1 MSEHE
6 IQTAPAVRD
15 NSWAAHARGTLVLGV
30 PLIGAQLATSAI
42 GVTDTIMMGWLG
54 VEKLA
59 GGVLATQMHFV
70 VWIFGA
76 GLAFAIIPL
85 AAAAHGSDD
94 VRGVRRSVRMGMWAV
109 TGYFFLSLIP
119 LWFAK
124 DIMLLLGQELV
135 VADIVEQYIRIAMWS
150 TLPLLLFFCLRS
162 LLTVF
167 EFGKVIL
174 IASIATAVLNAVLNY
189 AFMFGNFGAPEM
201 GVRGAALGTLLTQ
214 TTIYIGVVIYTL
226 RNAETA
232 SYEIFVRI
240 WRPDWSALIEILK
253 LGWPISFAILAE
265 VSLFIGASIMMGW
278 IGTVPLA
285 AHGIALQLAT
295 ITFMIPLALSNVA
308 TVRVGKALGRKDWLG
323 LERAGVSVLAISI
336 SFAFLGAIAFWTF
349 PEPLIRL
356 FLDSTMADTAL
367 VVAYAIPLVFV
378 AAAFQLVDSAQVVAT
393 GVLRGMKDART
404 PMFIAVFC
412 YWLVGMP
419 IAYFFA
425 FTLGYGG
432 VGLWFGL
439 ALALFFAAI
448 LLNGRFIMRKRF
460 GLIPIDA
467 DAII

>member
-1 MSEHE
+1 MSEQE
-6 IQTAPAVRD
+6 NQTAPAVRD
-15 NSWAAHARGTLVLGV
+15 NSWATHVRGTLVLGV

-42 GVTDTIMMGWLG
+42 GVTDTLMMGWLG

-76 GLAFAIIPL
+76 GLAFAVIPL
-85 AAAAHGSDD
+85 AASAHGSDD
-94 VRGVRRSVRMGMWAV
+94 VRGVRRSVRMGFWAV
-109 TGYFFLSLIP
+109 TFYFFLSLIP

-124 DIMLLLGQELV
+124 DIMLLLGQEEV
-135 VADIVEQYIRIAMWS
+135 VAIIVEQYIRIAMWS
-150 TLPLLLFFCLRS
+150 TLPLLLFFSLRS

-174 IASIATAVLNAVLNY
+174 TASIATAVLNAIFNY

-201 GVRGAALGTLLTQ
+201 GVRGAAVGTLLTQ
-214 TTIYIGVVIYTL
+214 ITVFSGGLIYML
-226 RNAETA
+226 RNAEIA
-232 SYEIFVRI
+232 PYEIFVRI
-240 WRPDWSALIEILK
+240 WQPDWSALSEILRI
-253 LGWPISFAILAE
+253 GWPISFGILAE
-265 VSLFIGASIMMGW
+265 VSLFIGASVMMGW

-323 LERAGVSVLAISI
+323 LERAGISVLAISI
-336 SFAFLGAIAFWTF
+336 SSAAIGAIVFFAMPDT
-349 PEPLIRL
+349 LVRL
-356 FLDSTMADTAL
+356 FLDESMPDTSL

-378 AAAFQLVDSAQVVAT
+378 AAVFQLVDSAQVVAT

-419 IAYFFA
+419 VAYFFA
-425 FTLGYGG
+425 FTIGYGG

-439 ALALFFAAI
+439 ALALFLAAV
-448 LLNGRFIMRKRF
+448 LLNGRFMLRRKF
-460 GLIPIDA
+460 GLVPIDA
-467 DAII
+467 GTNI